1 MQALLLTLDR
11 VSKALG
17 TFRDSK
23 PMGQDALPSL
33 LLNSAA
39 MFLDPSLPKS
49 LTYHCKTENYLKSG
63 K

>member
-49 LTYHCKTENYLKSG
+49 
-63 K
+63 